1 MQKAIALYIQ
11 NAWGP
16 KNSTPELMMQL
27 MHNSTHQTFFISH
40 KKHNKSQII
49 SDMLFKLLFRIFH
62 TLLVSQEWELI
73 STR

>member
-27 MHNSTHQTFFISH
+27 MHNSPHQTFFISH
-40 KKHNKSQII
+40 KNII
-49 SDMLFKLLFRIFH
+49 NLK
-62 TLLVSQEWELI
+62 
-73 STR
+73 